1 MILPSIDGDVLD
13 KTIDVKE
20 CQGRRACREILSSVM
35 CETARKMM
43 DGAPRFPAKQ
53 TTASNLFHHPSSSS
67 DAMDDGWSP
76 SP

>member
-13 KTIDVKE
+13 KTIDVSSVIAALAE
-20 CQGRRACREILSSVM
+20 NQIILSSVM

-53 TTASNLFHHPSSSS
+53 TTVQTYSIIHHLHN
-67 DAMDDGWSP
+67 
-76 SP
+76 